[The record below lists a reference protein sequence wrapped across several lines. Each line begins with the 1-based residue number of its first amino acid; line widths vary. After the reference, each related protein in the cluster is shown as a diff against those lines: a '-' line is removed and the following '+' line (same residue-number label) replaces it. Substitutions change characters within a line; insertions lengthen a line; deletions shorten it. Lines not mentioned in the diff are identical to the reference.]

1 MGTEGRDIMERL
13 TFEGL
18 FCDIAQCSET
28 PGGSFCEDGMCSQRR
43 VWEQLK
49 AYEDT
54 WFEPTE
60 EVLEAIDELMEFARS
75 RMDYITWARL
85 ADVLGAWRGAQKEE

>member
-1 MGTEGRDIMERL
+1 MKGCFAILHSVQRHRAVAFARMECARN
-13 TFEGL
+13 
-18 FCDIAQCSET
+18 
-28 PGGSFCEDGMCSQRR
+28 RR

-60 EVLEAIDELMEFARS
+60 EVIEAIDELMEFARS